1 MGLVIDRM
9 NWLSSNIVAV
19 ALMLLIAV
27 SSYGATKK
35 VYRYTNSAGTKV
47 INDVI
52 PPEYADKGYEVI
64 TYQGEVITVVPPQ
77 KTDSELNQA
86 RLETERLQ
94 TEQAEQKRLR
104 QWDESL
110 LLRYSQVD
118 EISQAKNRALRVIDV
133 AISLNKNSLK
143 KLKKDIEVQQVEAA
157 QLEREGEEISETR
170 RVTLIAFKNEL
181 QLVVDSIDRRLQE
194 KITLARDYEADI
206 ERFKMLRQRLELYQ
220 KR

>member
-1 MGLVIDRM
+1 
-9 NWLSSNIVAV
+9 
-19 ALMLLIAV
+19 
-27 SSYGATKK
+27 
-35 VYRYTNSAGTKV
+35 
-47 INDVI
+47 
-52 PPEYADKGYEVI
+52 
-64 TYQGEVITVVPPQ
+64 
-77 KTDSELNQA
+77 
-86 RLETERLQ
+86 LQ

>member
-1 MGLVIDRM
+1 
-9 NWLSSNIVAV
+9 
-19 ALMLLIAV
+19 
-27 SSYGATKK
+27 
-35 VYRYTNSAGTKV
+35 
-47 INDVI
+47 
-52 PPEYADKGYEVI
+52 VI
-64 TYQGEVITVVPPQ
+64 TYEGEVITIVPPQ

-194 KITLARDYEADI
+194 KITVARDYEADI